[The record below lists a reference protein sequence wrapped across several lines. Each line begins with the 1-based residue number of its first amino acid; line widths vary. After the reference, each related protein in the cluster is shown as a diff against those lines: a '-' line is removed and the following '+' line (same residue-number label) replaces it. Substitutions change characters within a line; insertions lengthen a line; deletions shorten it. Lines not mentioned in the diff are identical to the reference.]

1 MSERFDIAVIG
12 GGPAGA
18 ATAIRAARAGAS
30 VVVVEKGPYGR
41 DKVCGDGLTPRA
53 VAALEELEIPLD
65 AAHRIAGLRMIAGK
79 QVRELPWG
87 SDGRFPDHGAV
98 WPRRRL
104 DAALVDAAAAA
115 GAEVRF
121 ETEALPVLDDG
132 GRAVGI
138 ETPAGRIDADL
149 VVAATGAPGAVAR
162 LLGAERVPDEP
173 YGLAIRAYVESP
185 RHADEHIEA
194 CLTIQDRRGTWVPGY
209 GWMFPCG
216 DGTVNIGVGALS
228 TMKGFKGLNLNHL
241 LESYRSLVRDTWLIG
256 PNLERPR
263 AWRLPMTATKR
274 HGPGWVAIGDA
285 AGLVNPMNGE
295 GIDYGLESG
304 MLAADL
310 FLADPATAPA
320 EYDRLIGERFD
331 GFLRTGRRFAF
342 LIGHPR
348 LMRTGLRFA
357 VGTQSIANITLQVMG
372 NLVDA
377 DTPGAAGRTL
387 RVADRVLATADPLL
401 RRTRAR
407 A

>member
-1 MSERFDIAVIG
+1 MNERFDIAVIG

-18 ATAIRAARAGAS
+18 ATAIRAARSGVR
-30 VVVVEKGPYGR
+30 VVVVEKGAHGR

-53 VAALEELEIPLD
+53 VAALDELKISLD
-65 AAHRIAGLRMIAGK
+65 DAHLIAGLRMIAGK
-79 QVRELPWG
+79 QVRELPWPG
-87 SDGRFPDHGAV
+87 GDRFPNHGAV

-104 DAALVDAAAAA
+104 DAALIDAAVEA
-115 GAEVRF
+115 GADVRF
-121 ETEALPVLDDG
+121 ETTGEVVFDDDG
-132 GRAVGI
+132 RAAGVATRHGRL
-138 ETPAGRIDADL
+138 DADL

-162 LLGAERVPDEP
+162 QLGAERDPNEP
-173 YGLAIRAYVESP
+173 FGLAIRAYVESP
-185 RHADEHIEA
+185 RHADEHLEA
-194 CLTIQDRRGTWVPGY
+194 CLTIKDSSGTWVPGY

-241 LESYRSLVRDTWLIG
+241 LDSYRDLVHDSWEIG
-256 PNLERPR
+256 PNLDRPR
-263 AWRLPMTATKR
+263 AWRLPMSAVAR
-274 HGPGWVAIGDA
+274 HGAGWVAIGDA

-310 FLADPATAPA
+310 FLDDPATTPA

-342 LIGHPR
+342 LIGHPW

-377 DTPGAAGRTL
+377 ETPGAAGRTM
-387 RVADRVLATADPLL
+387 RIADRTLAAADPLL
-401 RRTRAR
+401 RKTRAK